1 MKSPPSKSKRGELE
15 GEILATSGRAE
26 HAQDRAQI
34 SDRFASEDDLI
45 LVSTDAT
52 AEGLNLQDRCHHLIH
67 LELPY
72 NPNRLEQRNGRID
85 RYGQRHTPQV
95 QYLYL
100 AGTFEER
107 LLLRLVAKYE
117 RQCARLTFVP
127 DTLGGITTDDAQTVR
142 LLEGLADEEA
152 TLFSRPSREIRQIE
166 SDSGDDLSTPAYQ
179 KLLAEV
185 ERAMTG
191 YEKAAKSSV
200 WLGEA
205 GLNAE
210 ARLVNEANQARE
222 EGERLGAVELTQF
235 VERALEDDRDTSS
248 PVRKAAEDSSVIELH
263 LPSSWTH
270 GLPDV
275 PGYDESSRTLRITR
289 DRSRTRDAA
298 GRSLGFPG
306 RAHPVVR
313 RALDRVRNVRFGDS
327 GAFIDRR
334 VSAIALDTAAPELL
348 CTFLGIVES
357 ERGHELE
364 RVLAVRINE
373 AGTPLVYE
381 SPEEW
386 LALLDE
392 GKPIATKQL
401 WERDFAAWGGQARG
415 AAQAEAA
422 AAFARVAASQIDDH
436 RQQIESERTDL
447 NQWLAAR
454 AENLC
459 GTVQQVQADLF
470 ADAQPV
476 EGWRTDSNPASRLA
490 TFAMDAANSPA
501 ARREAEGV
509 LLLFQKRDRELRA
522 RAEVR
527 IAEPQPLGMLMI
539 VPAAGG
545 TT

>member
-1 MKSPPSKSKRGELE
+1 
-15 GEILATSGRAE
+15 
-26 HAQDRAQI
+26 
-34 SDRFASEDDLI
+34 

-117 RQCARLTFVP
+117 RQRARLTFVP

-152 TLFSRPSREIRQIE
+152 SLFSRPAREIRQIE
-166 SDSGDDLSTPAYQ
+166 GDNGEDLSTPAYQ
-179 KLLAEV
+179 ELLAEV

-210 ARLVNEANQARE
+210 ARLVTEANQARE
-222 EGERLGAVELTQF
+222 EGERLGAVELTRF
-235 VERALEDDRDTSS
+235 VERALDDDRDTSR
-248 PVRKAAEDSSVIELH
+248 PVRAASDDAAVIGLH

-275 PGYDESSRTLRITR
+275 PGYDENSRTLRITR

-298 GRSLGFPG
+298 GRSLGFLG
-306 RAHPVVR
+306 RAHPIVR
-313 RALDRVRNVRFGDS
+313 RALDRVRNVRFGDA

-334 VSAIALDTAAPELL
+334 VSAIALDTDVPELL

-364 RVLAVRINE
+364 RVLAVRINQ
-373 AGTPLVYE
+373 AGTTSVYE

-386 LALLDE
+386 LALLNQ
-392 GKPIATKQL
+392 GKPIATKAL
-401 WERDFAAWGGQARG
+401 WERNFAAWGAQAREV
-415 AAQAEAA
+415 ARAA
-422 AAFARVAASQIDDH
+422 AAELFARVAASSIDDH
-436 RQQIESERTDL
+436 RKQIESERNDL

-454 AENLC
+454 TDTLC

-470 ADAQPV
+470 AAERPA
-476 EGWRTDSNPASRLA
+476 ESWRTDTAPASRLA
-490 TFAMDAANSPA
+490 AFATDSTNSPA

-509 LLLFQKRDRELRA
+509 LVLFQKRDRELRA

-527 IAEPQPLGMLMI
+527 IPEPQPLGLLMI

-545 TT
+545 NA